1 MRRLIR
7 EPLVHFLLLGALIF
21 FTASFVNNQ
30 NRKSEKT
37 IVISNEKVGSIL
49 RFYQIQNG
57 SIPSKQQLDAMIEDY
72 IREEIF
78 YREALKMH
86 LDKEDEIVRRR
97 LSQKMEFLQSDLS
110 VVPEPSEKILRAYY
124 TSNPG
129 NFRDSGLVS
138 FTHIYFSADKK
149 GEADAKQ
156 RALSVKEDLSRKN
169 VLRNPQMGDPFSLQ
183 YDYTGQNK
191 LDIVQLFGNK
201 PILDSLFESP
211 PNQWVGPVE
220 SGYGWHLLRI
230 SERTKPRVPPFESI
244 EAKVKELYMAEMKN
258 NLNKAAYEKL
268 MKKYFIRRDY
278 LNFNE

>member
-1 MRRLIR
+1 MRRFIR

-21 FTASFVNNQ
+21 FTASFISNQ

-37 IVISNEKVGSIL
+37 IIVSNEKVGSIL

-57 SIPSKQQLDAMIEDY
+57 SIPTKQQLDAMIEDY

-78 YREALKMH
+78 YREALNMH
-86 LDKEDEIVRRR
+86 LDKDDEIVRRR

-156 RALSVKEDLSRKN
+156 RALSVKANLVKSN
-169 VLRNPQMGDPFSLQ
+169 TQRNPQLGDAFSLQ

-191 LDIVQLFGNK
+191 LDIIQLFGNK

-211 PNQWVGPVE
+211 LNQWIGPVE

-230 SERTKPRVPPFESI
+230 SERTAPRVPPFETI
-244 EAKVKELYMAEMKN
+244 TAKVKELYMAEMKN
-258 NLNKAAYEKL
+258 NLNKSAYERL

>member
-1 MRRLIR
+1 MRRFIR
-7 EPLVHFLLLGALIF
+7 EPLVHFLFLGALIF
-21 FTASFVNNQ
+21 FTASFISLQ
-30 NRKSEKT
+30 NRKAEKT
-37 IVISNEKVGSIL
+37 IIISNEKIGSIL

-57 SIPSKQQLDAMIEDY
+57 SIPTKQQLDAMIEDY

-78 YREALKMH
+78 YREALNLR
-86 LDKEDEIVRRR
+86 LDKDDEIIRRR
-97 LSQKMEFLQSDLS
+97 LSQKMEFLQSDLT
-110 VVPEPSEKILRAYY
+110 VVPEPSQNTLRKFYE
-124 TSNPG
+124 SNPG

-156 RALSVKEDLSRKN
+156 RALSVKANLIRSN
-169 VLRNPQMGDPFSLQ
+169 TLRNPQLGDPFSLQ
-183 YDYTGQNK
+183 YDYNGQNK

-201 PILDSLFESP
+201 PILDSLFDSP
-211 PNQWVGPVE
+211 LNLWIGPVQ

-230 SERTKPRVPPFESI
+230 SERTSPRIPSFETI
-244 EAKVKELYMAEMKN
+244 VEMVKEVYMANMKN

-268 MKKYFIRRDY
+268 IKKYFIRRDY